1 MSVTLLD
8 GGMGQ
13 ELVARS
19 ADSLTGLWSAQ
30 FLLDAPELIQS
41 VHAEFFA
48 AGAEVATTNSYILHK
63 DRLSPFGKEALF
75 ERLHITACEIACR
88 ARDVHGHGMVAGGIG
103 PNGRSYRPDL
113 ALDVTE
119 GAEIFAEIAHIQAPF
134 VDLFLLET
142 MSSLQQAE
150 GAAMGAQSVGKPMGK
165 PVWLSL
171 SVDDEDGTK
180 LRSGEPLVDIIPIVK
195 RLELDALLINCSTP
209 EAVTTALT
217 ELGRQSFAVG
227 AYANGFNKIAEAF
240 KGDNATVDILEKRQD
255 LAPAPYADFAQQW
268 LASGASIIGGC
279 CEVGPKHILELARR
293 FK

>member
-1 MSVTLLD
+1 MGITLLD

-19 ADSLTGLWSAQ
+19 SNPPSGLWSAQ
-30 FLLDAPELIQS
+30 ILLDAPALIQS
-41 VHAEFFA
+41 VHADFFA
-48 AGAEVATTNSYILHK
+48 AGAEVATTNSYILHR

-75 ERLHITACEIACR
+75 ESLHIAACEIACR
-88 ARDVHGHGMVAGGIG
+88 ARDAHGQGMVAGGVG

-113 ALDVTE
+113 ALDIAE
-119 GAEIFAEIAHIQAPF
+119 GAEIFAEIARIQAPF

-150 GAAMGAQSVGKPMGK
+150 GAAMGAKSAGK

-180 LRSGEPLVDIIPIVK
+180 LRSGESLIDIIPIVK

-217 ELGRQSFAVG
+217 ELGEQSFTIG
-227 AYANGFNKIAEAF
+227 AYANGFNKISEAF
-240 KGDNATVDILEKRQD
+240 KGDNATVDALERRDD
-255 LAPAPYADFAQQW
+255 LGPVAYADFAQQW
-268 LASGASIIGGC
+268 FANGASIIGGC
-279 CEVGPKHILELARR
+279 CEVGPKHIQELARR